1 MLVAEIG
8 TFAQSV
14 ISSDSNGENQPPRKM
29 YQALFNASLLGT
41 CQVLGVPQGYMNYVW
56 FLPSRKIKKLG
67 SKISQTYLV
76 LNPDSSN

>member
-1 MLVAEIG
+1 MLVAETG

-14 ISSDSNGENQPPRKM
+14 ISSDYNGENQTPQNVSSTIQCIFIG
-29 YQALFNASLLGT
+29 YLSGT
-41 CQVLGVPQGYMNYVW
+41 RCSTRVYELR

-67 SKISQTYLV
+67 SEISQTYLV

>member
-14 ISSDSNGENQPPRKM
+14 ISSDYNGENQTAQNVSSSIQCIFIG
-29 YQALFNASLLGT
+29 YLSGT
-41 CQVLGVPQGYMNYVW
+41 RCSARACELW

-67 SKISQTYLV
+67 SGISQTYLV

>member
-14 ISSDSNGENQPPRKM
+14 ISSDYNGENQPPRKK

-41 CQVLGVPQGYMNYVW
+41 CQVLGVPQGYMNYGSCLLGKLRSRGLKSARPTW
-56 FLPSRKIKKLG
+56 F
-67 SKISQTYLV
+67 
-76 LNPDSSN
+76 